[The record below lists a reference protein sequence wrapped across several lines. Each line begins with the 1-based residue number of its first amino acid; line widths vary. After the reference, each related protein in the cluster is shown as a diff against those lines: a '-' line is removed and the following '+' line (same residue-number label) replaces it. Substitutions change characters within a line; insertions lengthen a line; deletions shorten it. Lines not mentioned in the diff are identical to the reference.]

1 MGGLLCHWETAPE
14 LMGSGDPGKLHS
26 LFQFL
31 EKVQAGTFLA
41 PLGFALPVLLATL

>member
-1 MGGLLCHWETAPE
+1 MPLGNNTGID
-14 LMGSGDPGKLHS
+14 GSGDPGKLHS

-41 PLGFALPVLLATL
+41 PLGLTLPVLLATL